1 MAETNIIDLET
12 LKKEWKK
19 EYHREYYHAHK
30 KPTDCEHCKK
40 TFSSVSARNR
50 HQTRNIHCQLQQVRE
65 HMEKLKQKQ
74 ANALEIEA
82 QYFS

>member
-1 MAETNIIDLET
+1 MAETNITDLET
-12 LKKEWKK
+12 LKK

-50 HQTRNIHCQLQQVRE
+50 HPTRNIHCQLQQVRE

-74 ANALEIEA
+74 ANALEIESH
-82 QYFS
+82 FF